1 MLLLRH
7 NYLSSEDIITVEKT
21 KLTYLVKKWP
31 TVKLNFDA
39 WVYSTPELYGI
50 ILAIFEH
57 MDVMT
62 TLNITDSQV
71 LDFVLDVA
79 AGYQTVPYHSF
90 YHSVDVV
97 VKLYYVLT
105 TLCGERYLTSYDVA
119 ALLIAGLCHDIGHPG
134 FNNLYQ
140 KHANTDLAQKYGDAS
155 ILEKHSCH
163 ETRRLLDKHQL
174 LVHLQPTI
182 SPVGLNRN
190 YSPVTADT
198 LTNSITEMILMTDMA
213 VHYRV
218 VEQCNQ
224 LVELVTSAL
233 EASESSSDDDA
244 APPSPGAQ
252 GGARDG
258 VANLST
264 PISRASSVDSL
275 GTPVNFNAE
284 QRLFFCNVTLHAVD
298 IFNPVLP
305 WDMCKRWSDVMIQ
318 ESFRQGDLEKL
329 HNFPITPSMD
339 RTQTEQCQISLDF
352 AHYIVKPFF
361 ESLAYLFPVDGF
373 VIDSL
378 NDNIRHWEKL
388 REETRVPAV
397 LATSTNDEE
406 LTSAPTTQIR
416 TGNRVAHSCVSGSL
430 HGRRL
435 SVAAGTIV
443 IAMQHD
449 PWRRHSG
456 DFFSHKRSFPTQWQR
471 KLAQHKNKRR
481 QVRHL
486 NQMTIEP
493 GIYAFDQAHATCP
506 LERSPG
512 SLDSSDTGEGR
523 IGMMPPAPGSAAE
536 LSNPPELS
544 YNCNGATDHY
554 HAARDDPELNR
565 QAILHAISRS
575 RQNSTQLDHLNHSV
589 DRLRTEE
596 VSRKYRRSS
605 SLDVS
610 FLLRSPEE
618 QAFPPPATTRT
629 CRDPTNNVN
638 VA

>member
-1 MLLLRH
+1 
-7 NYLSSEDIITVEKT
+7 
-21 KLTYLVKKWP
+21 
-31 TVKLNFDA
+31 
-39 WVYSTPELYGI
+39 
-50 ILAIFEH
+50 LAIFEH

-224 LVELVTSAL
+224 LVEL
-233 EASESSSDDDA
+233 
-244 APPSPGAQ
+244 
-252 GGARDG
+252 
-258 VANLST
+258 
-264 PISRASSVDSL
+264 
-275 GTPVNFNAE
+275 

-397 LATSTNDEE
+397 L
-406 LTSAPTTQIR
+406 
-416 TGNRVAHSCVSGSL
+416 
-430 HGRRL
+430 
-435 SVAAGTIV
+435 
-443 IAMQHD
+443 
-449 PWRRHSG
+449 
-456 DFFSHKRSFPTQWQR
+456 
-471 KLAQHKNKRR
+471 
-481 QVRHL
+481 
-486 NQMTIEP
+486 
-493 GIYAFDQAHATCP
+493 
-506 LERSPG
+506 
-512 SLDSSDTGEGR
+512 
-523 IGMMPPAPGSAAE
+523 
-536 LSNPPELS
+536 
-544 YNCNGATDHY
+544 
-554 HAARDDPELNR
+554 
-565 QAILHAISRS
+565 
-575 RQNSTQLDHLNHSV
+575 
-589 DRLRTEE
+589 
-596 VSRKYRRSS
+596 
-605 SLDVS
+605 
-610 FLLRSPEE
+610 
-618 QAFPPPATTRT
+618 
-629 CRDPTNNVN
+629 
-638 VA
+638 